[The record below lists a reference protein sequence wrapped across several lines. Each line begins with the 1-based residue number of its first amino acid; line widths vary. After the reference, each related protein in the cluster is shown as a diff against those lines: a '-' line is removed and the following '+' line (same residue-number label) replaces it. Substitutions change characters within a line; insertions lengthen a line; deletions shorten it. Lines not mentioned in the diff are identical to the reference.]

1 MSSSQMDSAGK
12 KKKGRKRKKI
22 EYLQIQDQ
30 IARITLDF

>member
-12 KKKGRKRKKI
+12 KKGRKRQKI